1 MISKKADTKFTIQ
14 FNRSDPA
21 HLHVVKLLN
30 DQGFHGKA
38 QYIVDAVLH
47 YENSDV
53 KQRMECPPLIDEKYI
68 EVIVKRLLRETKAVT
83 TDSPK
88 QHGDN
93 PTVEI
98 QASSLHEITEDVD
111 YDEAMEALGEDGF
124 NAVAGALDMFR
135 RK

>member
-21 HLHVVKLLN
+21 HLYVVKLLN

-47 YENSDV
+47 YENSDGESV
-53 KQRMECPPLIDEKYI
+53 IRHSPLVDEKHI
-68 EVIVKRLLRETKAVT
+68 EVVVRRLLLESKVNT
-83 TDSPK
+83 TVSVE
-88 QHGDN
+88 QHSIAPATTYQAD
-93 PTVEI
+93 TQSEI
-98 QASSLHEITEDVD
+98 NEDIN
-111 YDEAMEALGEDGF
+111 YDEAMEALGEDAF

-135 RK
+135 SK